1 MYMYIY
7 IYTCVYVCMYIY
19 IYIYIHI
26 YTYIY
31 IFISICVNM
40 WVIACKIAKL
50 QKIELVELVELLN
63 CLRFAHPAEAGM
75 CLTFGANLSQSL
87 LSMICRWSR
96 GSCSDVFV
104 SQTLSKV
111 F

>member
-1 MYMYIY
+1 
-7 IYTCVYVCMYIY
+7 
-19 IYIYIHI
+19 
-26 YTYIY
+26 
-31 IFISICVNM
+31 M